1 MNLAFFIAQGS
12 FGSFWSLVSQSG
24 PIAQMVLLIL
34 LFFSLFSW
42 GIIFQKVRFYKEV
55 GQQSQEFYD
64 RFRRTSSLSE
74 LYSKCERFPQSPLAG
89 MFKGGYEELSQQM
102 ESSNSGDDSPQLTLN
117 PGTLKSL
124 GSVERALQKM
134 AHTEMTVLESSL
146 PWLATTG
153 AVSPFIGLFGTV
165 IGIIN
170 AFQGLGEGAVTTIQ
184 AVAPGISEALVAT
197 AAGLF
202 AAIPAVIAYNHFV
215 NRLKLFGVEM
225 DDFSA
230 EFLNTVER
238 SFGVS

>member
-1 MNLAFFIAQGS
+1 MNLALFIAQGS
-12 FGSFWSLVSQSG
+12 FGSVWSLVSSSG

-55 GQQSQEFYD
+55 DQQAQEFYA
-64 RFRRTSSLSE
+64 RFRKTSSLSE

-89 MFKGGYEELSQQM
+89 IFKSGYEELSQQM

-124 GSVERALQKM
+124 SGVQRTLQRT
-134 AHTEMTVLESSL
+134 AQTEMTVLEASL

-153 AVSPFIGLFGTV
+153 AVTPFIGLFGTV

-170 AFQGLGEGAVTTIQ
+170 AFQGLGEGSVTTIQ

-230 EFLNTVER
+230 EFLNTIER

>member
-1 MNLAFFIAQGS
+1 MSLALFIAQGN
-12 FGSFWSLVSQSG
+12 FGSFWSLVSSSG
-24 PIAQMVLLIL
+24 PIAQMVLLVL

-55 GQQSQEFYD
+55 GQQSQDFYA

-74 LYSKCERFPQSPLAG
+74 LYGKCERFPQSPLAG
-89 MFKGGYEELSQQM
+89 IFKSGYEELSQQVG
-102 ESSNSGDDSPQLTLN
+102 SSNSGEDSPQLTLN

-124 GSVERALQKM
+124 NGVQRALHKTAQ
-134 AHTEMTVLESSL
+134 TEMTVLEASL
-146 PWLATTG
+146 AWLATTG
-153 AVSPFIGLFGTV
+153 AVTPFIGLFGTV

-170 AFQGLGEGAVTTIQ
+170 AFQGLGQGAVSTIQ

-202 AAIPAVIAYNHFV
+202 AAIPAVIAYNQFI

-230 EFLNTVER
+230 EFLNTIER

>member
-1 MNLAFFIAQGS
+1 MNLALFIAQGN
-12 FGSFWSLVSQSG
+12 FGSFWSLVSSSG

-42 GIIFQKVRFYKEV
+42 GIIFQKIRFYKEV
-55 GQQSQEFYD
+55 GQQSQEFYS

-74 LYSKCERFPQSPLAG
+74 LYGKCERFPQSPLAG
-89 MFKGGYEELSQQM
+89 IFKSGYEELSQQM
-102 ESSNSGDDSPQLTLN
+102 GSSKSGDDSPQLSLN

-124 GSVERALQKM
+124 NGVQRALHKTAQ
-134 AHTEMTVLESSL
+134 TEMTVLEASL
-146 PWLATTG
+146 AWLATTG
-153 AVSPFIGLFGTV
+153 AVTPFIGLFGTV

-170 AFQGLGEGAVTTIQ
+170 AFQGLGQGSVSTIQ

-202 AAIPAVIAYNHFV
+202 AAIPAVIAYNQFIH
-215 NRLKLFGVEM
+215 RLKLFGVEM

-230 EFLNTVER
+230 EFLNTIER

>member
-1 MNLAFFIAQGS
+1 LALFIAQGS
-12 FGSFWSLVSQSG
+12 FGSFWTLVGNSG

-55 GQQSQEFYD
+55 GQQSKAFYD

-89 MFKGGYEELSQQM
+89 IFKGGYEELSQQM
-102 ESSNSGDDSPQLTLN
+102 ESPSSGDDSPQLTLN
-117 PGTLKSL
+117 PGKLKSL
-124 GSVERALQKM
+124 SRVERTLQKT
-134 AHTEMTVLESSL
+134 AHTEMTVLEASL

-202 AAIPAVIAYNHFV
+202 AAIPAVIAYNHFIS
-215 NRLKLFGVEM
+215 RLKLFGVEM

>member
-1 MNLAFFIAQGS
+1 MGR
-12 FGSFWSLVSQSG
+12 QSE
-24 PIAQMVLLIL
+24 A
-34 LFFSLFSW
+34 
-42 GIIFQKVRFYKEV
+42 
-55 GQQSQEFYD
+55 FYD

-89 MFKGGYEELSQQM
+89 IFKGGYEELSQQM
-102 ESSNSGDDSPQLTLN
+102 ESPSSGDDSPQLTLN
-117 PGTLKSL
+117 PGKLKSL
-124 GSVERALQKM
+124 SSVERTLQKT
-134 AHTEMTVLESSL
+134 AHTEMTVLEASL

-202 AAIPAVIAYNHFV
+202 AAIPAVIAYNHFI

-225 DDFSA
+225 DDF
-230 EFLNTVER
+230 
-238 SFGVS
+238 FGRVPKHRRT